1 MKKLII
7 IVCIGL
13 FLSGY
18 CLGAVSPAKQARND
32 LARVRLVAED
42 GSEVLLTEGRTI
54 HDALIDNK
62 GHQYKKLV
70 QLGNGGG
77 WRALGISLD
86 DLVNKSVNEV
96 YILQDGRI
104 LKCTLLDDGK
114 REWRIELPSGGSPST
129 PPSRRSSNAS
139 ETYMDDPSGGSPS
152 TPPSRPTRTRMTIV
166 APADKPPVKPSFWI
180 QKTSRQKAG
189 IGTVVAGIGVAVG
202 SLLYTLI
209 QGLRTKTRRRLM
221 KVALDRIFGGSLEPL
236 SKKEEAIINSLYRDL
251 GIGAGGV
258 VLGGIGAGA
267 GVYLYNQQQTA
278 AAAA

>member
-32 LARVRLVAED
+32 LDRVHLVAED
-42 GSEVLLTEGRTI
+42 GSEVRLEAGRSTSDDI
-54 HDALIDNK
+54 VDNQ
-62 GHQYKKLV
+62 GHQYKKV
-70 QLGNGGG
+70 VEIGGQS
-77 WRALGISLD
+77 RAMGISLD
-86 DLVNKSVNEV
+86 DLVNKPVDKV
-96 YILQDGRI
+96 YTLEDGRT
-104 LKCTLLDDGK
+104 LKCVNVGSDG
-114 REWRIELPSGGSPST
+114 RCSWRIINTKVGAGEPAG
-129 PPSRRSSNAS
+129 
-139 ETYMDDPSGGSPS
+139 
-152 TPPSRPTRTRMTIV
+152 PTRTRMTV
-166 APADKPPVKPSFWI
+166 VPPTPKPPVKTSFWI
-180 QKTSRQKAG
+180 QRSPRQKAG
-189 IGTVVAGIGVAVG
+189 IGTGVAGVGVAVG

-236 SKKEEAIINSLYRDL
+236 SKKEEAMISSLYRDL

-258 VLGGIGAGA
+258 ALGGIGAGA
-267 GVYLYNQQQTA
+267 GVCLYNKKQTA

>member
-114 REWRIELPSGGSPST
+114 REWRIEL
-129 PPSRRSSNAS
+129 
-139 ETYMDDPSGGSPS
+139 PSGGSPS